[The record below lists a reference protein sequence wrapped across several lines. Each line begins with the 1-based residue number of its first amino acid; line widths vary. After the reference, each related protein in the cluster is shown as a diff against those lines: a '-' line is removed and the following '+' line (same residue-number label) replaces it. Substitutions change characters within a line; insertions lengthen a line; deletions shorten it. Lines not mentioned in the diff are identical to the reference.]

1 MDTNSLSFRLR
12 TYQIKASNWEYL
24 PMWLVYLPVLVYYS
38 LLAIRAKSFFFFSAT
53 NPKIPTGGMFFESKW
68 EIFESIPSE
77 YYPNTVLIAE
87 NTPQNAIREKMAAA
101 KIAYPCIAKPDRG
114 ERGWEVRIVRTDEEL
129 LAYHTQ
135 INNAYLLQSLIEYP
149 LEYSVFYCRYPSEKK
164 GKVTGLTRKALLAVT
179 GNGVSSILQL
189 IIKHD
194 RAFLQLKT
202 LLQNVKIP
210 LEKILQKGEKYTLVP
225 FGNHV
230 RGAMF
235 IDDSAVINDELSDT
249 FDRISQQIDGFYFG
263 RYDVKCTSEADLI
276 AGKNIMIVE
285 LNGAGAEPSHIYDP
299 NFPFLRA
306 QKVLFQHYKMMYD
319 VAQQNHEKGV
329 PFMSLKDVREMLNA
343 EKMYKA
349 KAKSS

>member
-1 MDTNSLSFRLR
+1 MNTNSLSFRLR
-12 TYQIKASNWEYL
+12 IYRIKASNWEYL
-24 PMWLVYLPVLVYYS
+24 PMWLVYLPVLVYYCW
-38 LLAIRAKSFFFFSAT
+38 LAIRAKSFFFFSAT

-68 EIFESIPSE
+68 DIFKSIPTQ
-77 YYPNTVLIAE
+77 YYPNTILIDE
-87 NTPQNAIREKMAAA
+87 NTAQNVIHEKMATAQ
-101 KIAYPCIAKPDRG
+101 IVYPCIAKPDRG
-114 ERGWEVRIVRTDEEL
+114 ERGWEVCIVRTDAEL

-135 INNAYLLQSLIEYP
+135 INNAYLLQSLVEYP
-149 LEYSVFYCRYPSEKK
+149 LEYSVFYCRYPLEKK
-164 GKVTGLTRKALLAVT
+164 GKVTGLTRKALLAVM
-179 GNGVSSILQL
+179 GDGVSSILQL
-189 IIKHD
+189 IMQHD

-202 LLQNVKIP
+202 LLQNTEIP
-210 LEKILQKGEKYTLVP
+210 LEKILQKDEKYTLVP

-235 IDDSAVINDELSDT
+235 IDDSAAINDELSDT

-306 QKVLFQHYKMMYD
+306 QKVLFQHYKMMYV
-319 VAQQNHEKGV
+319 VAQQNHQKGV
-329 PFMSLKDVREMLNA
+329 AYMSLKAVRETLNA

-349 KAKSS
+349 KAKNS